1 MKIFFVFGILI
12 LIYALFMQEDEAPL
26 KPRLKKRY
34 KKNINQTRVDT
45 TLSVAQ
51 NKSDIVEPLIDNSK
65 PIESEKILESPAEDI
80 NPVVEALPETS
91 KSDLTPESSTDEPI
105 TFVIFEV
112 TLPKRPE
119 GEVLSIEDKIED
131 FREFSTTLKP
141 LLIEKY
147 QKENYN
153 ALATEAEKFLK
164 DPNVYEKEKPLEA
177 LKVKKFLD
185 DVNTSGQDVLSKGG
199 TVEVKIPVELIKLLD
214 PPITGERPN

>member
-1 MKIFFVFGILI
+1 
-12 LIYALFMQEDEAPL
+12 
-26 KPRLKKRY
+26 
-34 KKNINQTRVDT
+34 
-45 TLSVAQ
+45 
-51 NKSDIVEPLIDNSK
+51 
-65 PIESEKILESPAEDI
+65 
-80 NPVVEALPETS
+80 VVEALPDTS
-91 KSDLTPESSTDEPI
+91 KSDLPPESSTDDTI

-112 TLPKRPE
+112 TLPKRPV

-153 ALATEAEKFLK
+153 VLATEAEKFLK

-214 PPITGERPN
+214 PPVTGERPN

>member
-1 MKIFFVFGILI
+1 
-12 LIYALFMQEDEAPL
+12 MQEDEAPL

>member
-1 MKIFFVFGILI
+1 
-12 LIYALFMQEDEAPL
+12 
-26 KPRLKKRY
+26 
-34 KKNINQTRVDT
+34 
-45 TLSVAQ
+45 
-51 NKSDIVEPLIDNSK
+51 
-65 PIESEKILESPAEDI
+65 
-80 NPVVEALPETS
+80 
-91 KSDLTPESSTDEPI
+91 
-105 TFVIFEV
+105 VIFEV

>member
-1 MKIFFVFGILI
+1 
-12 LIYALFMQEDEAPL
+12 MQEDEAPL

-45 TLSVAQ
+45 PLSVAQ
-51 NKSDIVEPLIDNSK
+51 NKPDIVEPLIDNSK
-65 PIESEKILESPAEDI
+65 SIESEKILESPAEDI

-91 KSDLTPESSTDEPI
+91 KSDLPPESSTDDTI

-112 TLPKRPE
+112 TLPKRPV

-153 ALATEAEKFLK
+153 VLATEAEKFLK

-214 PPITGERPN
+214 PPVTGERPN